1 VLDCLSQ
8 AWGGRLLLCLSGPAL
23 RWVALSVLTPLCTG
37 DVLRSGVE
45 EVRRAF
51 GGWVGRRRRRE
62 AGVVVLLRSSVST
75 CRVAAC
81 LGIVVGCL
89 LGFVSVVS
97 KRWKGIS
104 NSVTNNPVT
113 VPVVLENFNLI
124 VPLGGTVRGQ
134 LLKGDAT
141 RKATVIQ
148 RRKPPR
154 ARTVAKEPMGPCW
167 KSKSRKTSNDP
178 RFERRSHI
186 KMGLGRL
193 RGGTVFG
200 DFSDCHCC
208 LGGQARFARPTTG
221 VLDRQPCCALLRI

>member
-1 VLDCLSQ
+1 MGVLDCLSQ
-8 AWGGRLLLCLSGPAL
+8 AWGGRLLLCLSGLAL
-23 RWVALSVLTPLCTG
+23 RRVALSVLTPLCTG

-81 LGIVVGCL
+81 LGIVVGC
-89 LGFVSVVS
+89 
-97 KRWKGIS
+97 
-104 NSVTNNPVT
+104 NPIT

-221 VLDRQPCCALLRI
+221 DGTSAGAQV